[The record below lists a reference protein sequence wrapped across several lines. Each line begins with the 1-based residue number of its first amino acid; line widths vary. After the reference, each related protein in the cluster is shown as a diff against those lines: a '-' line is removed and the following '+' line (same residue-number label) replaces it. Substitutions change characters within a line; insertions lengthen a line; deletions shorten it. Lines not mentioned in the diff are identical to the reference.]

1 MLHHHRFRVKALL
14 LLPLPPT
21 QRNRRGR
28 QVLNRTF
35 SSLIFFLC
43 FSGTW
48 TPKSTPKGGKGWGL
62 SCSELLPLPQS
73 EISES
78 LSLEGPHHL
87 SSSRPWSRVR
97 KGNGDREQLCLG
109 MNFREQTR
117 PDGLGMLGR
126 KAGVLLSSPQ

>member
-48 TPKSTPKGGKGWGL
+48 TPKSTPKGG
-62 SCSELLPLPQS
+62 E
-73 EISES
+73 
-78 LSLEGPHHL
+78 
-87 SSSRPWSRVR
+87 R
-97 KGNGDREQLCLG
+97 
-109 MNFREQTR
+109 
-117 PDGLGMLGR
+117 
-126 KAGVLLSSPQ
+126 AGVCLAVNFSRSPKAKSQNR